1 MEITDVRVQRIQ
13 GELDRLNKL
22 LSLLKLEIQ
31 SQKAKDVLLCSA
43 SNSLNG
49 VETTLLPYALNSL
62 NPTAESMW
70 LCHTQARYLHTPT
83 LSHQEP
89 VWAARSRTTAA
100 NKMSSRKERLP
111 SGPRRCRRGRRVPG
125 VKF

>member
-1 MEITDVRVQRIQ
+1 MEGTDVRVQRIQ

-31 SQKAKDVLLCSA
+31 SQKAKDVLLRSA

-70 LCHTQARYLHTPT
+70 LD
-83 LSHQEP
+83 
-89 VWAARSRTTAA
+89 AAEFELGIA
-100 NKMSSRKERLP
+100 EQRLKYAHDAIQKY
-111 SGPRRCRRGRRVPG
+111 GENLEVIG
-125 VKF
+125 